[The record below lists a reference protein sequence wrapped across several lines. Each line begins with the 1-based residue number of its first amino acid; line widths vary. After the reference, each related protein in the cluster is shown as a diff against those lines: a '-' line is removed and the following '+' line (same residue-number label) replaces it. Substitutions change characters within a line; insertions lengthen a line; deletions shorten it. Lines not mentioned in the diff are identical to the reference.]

1 MVSNAQMCLQQRLH
15 QAGLCGSVVKTR
27 REHFSNEDSPNS
39 PISLYLISF
48 ADEAQFEQKLEAES
62 VTQED
67 KEAELVE
74 IADEDK
80 INDGAND
87 SIEVLRK

>member
-1 MVSNAQMCLQQRLH
+1 
-15 QAGLCGSVVKTR
+15 
-27 REHFSNEDSPNS
+27 
-39 PISLYLISF
+39 
-48 ADEAQFEQKLEAES
+48 LEAES
-62 VTQED
+62 VTQE
-67 KEAELVE
+67 E